1 MDPEKLNPLYTIG
14 HSNLDLSHFLSLLKT
29 VSVEV
34 LADVRSL
41 PRSNR
46 NPHFDR
52 EELESSLRD
61 AGIRYVFLG
70 EELGGRPEDPRA
82 YRDGR
87 VEYKLRRKS
96 NAFQQGIEQI
106 IWWMRRHC
114 VAMMCAE
121 EDPLE
126 CHRFLMNCAEL
137 GTLGIRPLHIRG
149 DGNVETQEDVEERLL
164 RAVGFGDLGRDSLFR
179 ETPDRNDALEQ
190 AYAAQAA
197 RCAFRIEPSPTAASE
212 WSE

>member
-1 MDPEKLNPLYTIG
+1 MNKLNPLYTIG
-14 HSNLDLSHFLSLLKT
+14 HSNLETGAFLSLLRAAA
-29 VSVEV
+29 VEV

-41 PRSNR
+41 PRSRR

-52 EELESSLRD
+52 EQLERSLRD
-61 AGIRYVFLG
+61 VGIRYVFLG

-87 VEYKLRRKS
+87 VDYKLRRKS
-96 NAFQQGIEQI
+96 HAFQQGIEQI
-106 IWWMRRHC
+106 LWWLERHS

-137 GTLGIRPLHIRG
+137 SSLGLRPLHIRT
-149 DGNVETQEDVEERLL
+149 DGKVEKQEDVEERLL
-164 RAVGFGDLGRDSLFR
+164 VAVGFGDIGKDSLFR
-179 ETPDRNDALEQ
+179 ETPDRDRALEE
-190 AYAAQAA
+190 AYAIQAA
-197 RCAFRIEPSPTAASE
+197 SYAFRLEPSPTTAWE
-212 WSE
+212 LDE